1 MDVLIAIFP
10 STVAAV
16 AAVASAYIS
25 NKTKEDAAKNAKGAE
40 EYRERRER
48 IDQAKWKVLLS
59 TMEGVTVLLHQ
70 AKGEK
75 LNGNVDAALE
85 RIAKA
90 TDELTEVQIKELTD
104 K

>member
-75 LNGNVDAALE
+75 LNGNVESALID
-85 RIAKA
+85 IAEAKNG
-90 TDELTEVQIKELTD
+90 LTKVQIENLVKE
-104 K
+104 